1 MKKFLTVALAGVL
14 AASMLFTGC
23 SKKEESKVPDKL
35 IVGTNAEFP
44 PFEYMND
51 KKQPD
56 GFDIAMI
63 KEIGKRMDK
72 KVEIQNMEF
81 KSLIGAMESNSIN
94 TIIAGMTKTKER
106 QKSVDFS
113 DSYYTSN
120 QAIILKKDSKIKK
133 LSQLEGKKVGVQEG
147 TTGDIIA
154 SSKEAVE
161 LCILMFGIVGLW
173 SGLMNIALSLG
184 ITTQLQKLLTPFLTF
199 LFPNLK
205 NQKAKEYISTNIV
218 ANILGLGWAATPS
231 GLKAMEELQKD
242 NPDKNTATNEMCS
255 FLILNISSLQLIPI
269 NIIAYRSQYGSVN
282 PSKILIPG
290 LIATLGSTIVAVIYI
305 KWKDRK
311 R

>member
-1 MKKFLTVALAGVL
+1 MMNKIWCFMILTG
-14 AASMLFTGC
+14 
-23 SKKEESKVPDKL
+23 L
-35 IVGTNAEFP
+35 IVGSFN
-44 PFEYMND
+44 
-51 KKQPD
+51 
-56 GFDIAMI
+56 
-63 KEIGKRMDK
+63 GKITTLSD
-72 KVEIQNMEF
+72 
-81 KSLIGAMESNSIN
+81 
-94 TIIAGMTKTKER
+94 TI
-106 QKSVDFS
+106 
-113 DSYYTSN
+113 
-120 QAIILKKDSKIKK
+120 
-133 LSQLEGKKVGVQEG
+133 LS
-147 TTGDIIA
+147 